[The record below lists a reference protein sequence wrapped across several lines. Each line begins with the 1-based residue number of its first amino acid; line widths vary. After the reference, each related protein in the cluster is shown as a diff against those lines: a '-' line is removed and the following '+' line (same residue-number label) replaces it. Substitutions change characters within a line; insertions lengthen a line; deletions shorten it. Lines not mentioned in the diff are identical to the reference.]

1 MAEPRPAAAPG
12 HTPAEG
18 RPPVI
23 AATGVSRTFRLGRG
37 RAVRALHE
45 VSVSVAPGTCL
56 AVVGESGSG
65 KTTLA
70 RAIVG
75 LERFD
80 AGRIEL
86 AGEPVRA
93 TQRRAEL
100 RRRSRHIQMVF
111 QDPNGSLNRRLPVR
125 VAVEEVLAVHLGL
138 RGAPARERAAALFA
152 DVGLSG
158 EHLEALPAQLSGGQ
172 RQRVAI
178 ARALAAEPA
187 VIVLDEAVSA
197 LDVTVQAQIL
207 DMLDRLRRE
216 RGVAY
221 LFITHD
227 LSVVRQIADDV
238 VVMRHGEIVERG
250 SVGEVLDHPTHPYTQ
265 LLLDSAPRP
274 GWVPRRRLR
283 DQEAAT

>member
-1 MAEPRPAAAPG
+1 MPQHRPTTHPG
-12 HTPAEG
+12 SGPET
-18 RPPVI
+18 PVI
-23 AATGVSRTFRLGRG
+23 EALHVSRTFRLGRG
-37 RAVRALHE
+37 RDVRALVD
-45 VSVSVAPGTCL
+45 VSVTVAPGTCL

-80 AGRIEL
+80 EGEIML
-86 AGEPVRA
+86 AGEPVRSR
-93 TQRRAEL
+93 QRRTEL

-125 VAVEEVLAVHLGL
+125 VAVEEVLEVHLGL
-138 RGAPARERAAALFA
+138 RGDAARQRSGELF
-152 DVGLSG
+152 DTVGLG
-158 EHLEALPAQLSGGQ
+158 REHLDALPSQLSGGQ

-207 DMLDRLRRE
+207 DMLDRLRQE

-238 VVMRHGEIVERG
+238 VVMRRGEIVERG
-250 SVGEVLDHPTHPYTQ
+250 SVGDVLDRPQHPYTR

-274 GWVPRRRLR
+274 GWVPRRRLNTKE
-283 DQEAAT
+283 DTA

>member
-1 MAEPRPAAAPG
+1 MTESAHAV
-12 HTPAEG
+12 
-18 RPPVI
+18 PVI
-23 AATGVSRTFRLGRG
+23 EATGVSRTFRLGRG
-37 RAVRALHE
+37 RLVRALAG
-45 VSVSVAPGTCL
+45 VSVTVHPGTCL

-70 RAIVG
+70 RVIVG

-80 AGRIEL
+80 QGDVRL
-86 AGEPVRA
+86 AGKPVRD

-100 RRRSRHIQMVF
+100 RSRSRHIQMVF

-125 VAVEEVLAVHLGL
+125 VAVEEVLSVHLGL
-138 RGAPARERAAALFA
+138 RGDAARLRAAELF
-152 DVGLSG
+152 DTVGLARD
-158 EHLEALPAQLSGGQ
+158 HLDALPSQLSGGQ

-207 DMLDRLRRE
+207 AMLDRLRRE

-238 VVMRHGEIVERG
+238 VVMRRGEIVERG
-250 SVGEVLDHPTHPYTQ
+250 TVGDVLDHPQHPYTQ

-274 GWVPRRRLR
+274 GWVPRRRLTEKE
-283 DQEAAT
+283 DVA